1 MDLISIIAL
10 IIAII
15 ALIIAIIAI
24 VWFNSHKTSITNN
37 GLALNVKQGVASGA
51 TDTMTTGGN
60 NLYIVNSASPL
71 TLSIAPDDNNVVGS
85 LIQIF
90 NDTANTTTLTA
101 ASPLSLDT
109 TTIGSTTVA
118 PGGLAEF
125 VFTGSNT
132 FLRIK

>member
-24 VWFNSHKTSITNN
+24 VWFNSHKTAITNN
-37 GLALNVKQGVASGA
+37 GLALTVQQGVSSGT
-51 TDTMTTGGN
+51 TDTMNTGGN
-60 NLYIVNSASPL
+60 NLYIINSASPL
-71 TLSIAPDDNNVVGS
+71 TLSIAPDDKNVNGS

-90 NDTANTTTLTA
+90 NNTANTATLTA
-101 ASPLSLDT
+101 ASPLSLNT
-109 TTIGSTTVA
+109 STIGSLTV
-118 PGGLAEF
+118 GQGELAEF